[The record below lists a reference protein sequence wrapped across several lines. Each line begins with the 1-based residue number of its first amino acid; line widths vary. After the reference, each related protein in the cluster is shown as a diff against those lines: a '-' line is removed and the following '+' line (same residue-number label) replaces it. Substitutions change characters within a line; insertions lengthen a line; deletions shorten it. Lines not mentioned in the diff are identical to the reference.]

1 LFVSFIRFFFP
12 YPLLIGLTE
21 SKKKTARLA
30 EDSKALKT
38 SQSKVSPPPQQL
50 SNDNKEEEEKDIK
63 NIR

>member
-38 SQSKVSPPPQQL
+38 SQSKDSPPPPNSSQMTT
-50 SNDNKEEEEKDIK
+50 KKKKKKI
-63 NIR
+63 